1 MRSEAPTLVDSLG
14 TQDVIDWGDLV
25 KSSQLALWVVVA
37 SVGLGGTA
45 SAAPVTVSSLSA
57 PLAVGSSNLATAG
70 TKADSW
76 VISESFT
83 TAGPSVLQFS
93 DADGV
98 PLANGVTGFSSGSWV
113 SATVTNNTGSDWTSF
128 EFELQKTQGT
138 ASNEMDGLSFA
149 QRAGL
154 LFTSSAF
161 SSVTRLDTSR
171 DYLNFSGG
179 TVKSG
184 ATVTFLFAMTD
195 MTPATNPF
203 YLVQTANRKD
213 MLLINPNAAVPE
225 PGMLTL
231 FGTGVIGLL
240 ARRRRS

>member
-1 MRSEAPTLVDSLG
+1 L
-14 TQDVIDWGDLV
+14 GDLV
-25 KSSQLALWVVVA
+25 KSSQLALWVVAA

-45 SAAPVTVSSLSA
+45 SAAPVTVASLSA
-57 PLAVGSSNLATAG
+57 PLVVGSSSNLATTG

-76 VISESFT
+76 TIAESFT

-98 PLANGVTGFSSGSWV
+98 PLANGVAGFSSGSWV
-113 SATVTNNTGSDWTSF
+113 TATVTNNSGSDWTSF

-138 ASNEMDGLSFA
+138 PSNELDGLSFA
-149 QRAGL
+149 QRANQV
-154 LFTSSAF
+154 FTSSAF
-161 SSVTRLDTSR
+161 STVSRIDTSR

-179 TVKSG
+179 TVAKG
-184 ATVTFLFAMTD
+184 ASVTFLFAITD
-195 MTPATNPF
+195 MMPASNPF

-213 MLLINPNAAVPE
+213 LVIQVNDVPE

-231 FGTGVIGLL
+231 FGTGAIGLL

>member
-1 MRSEAPTLVDSLG
+1 LN
-14 TQDVIDWGDLV
+14 VIDWGDLV
-25 KSSQLALWVVVA
+25 KSSQLALWAVIA

-45 SAAPVTVSSLSA
+45 SAAPVTVASLSA
-57 PLAVGSSNLATAG
+57 PLVVGSSSNLATTG

-76 VISESFT
+76 TIAESFT

-93 DADGV
+93 DKDGV
-98 PLANGVTGFSSGSWV
+98 PLANGVDGFSSGSWV
-113 SATVTNNTGSDWTSF
+113 TATVTNNSGSDWTSF
-128 EFELQKTQGT
+128 EFELQKTLGT
-138 ASNEMDGLSFA
+138 TSNEMDGLSFA
-149 QRAGL
+149 QRSNLA
-154 LFTSSAF
+154 FTSSAF
-161 SSVTRLDTSR
+161 QNVSRIDTLR

-184 ATVTFLFAMTD
+184 STVTFSFAITD
-195 MTPATNPF
+195 MTPFSNPF
-203 YLVQTANRKD
+203 YLVQTANKN
-213 MLLINPNAAVPE
+213 LVINAAAAVPE